1 MTTLK
6 SYLLNSFQTHRDE
19 TAFIVKEEGTY
30 TNITYSELEY
40 QVTSLSSGL
49 SDYYGK
55 RIIVTGKNSY
65 QWALSALSVLYSGAV
80 LVPVDSA
87 LPENEMIS
95 IAKRSEAELI
105 IYSDEIKEKALAT
118 PVSHK
123 LSMSEL
129 DSISKK
135 RAPIITKERD
145 PNSLSV
151 LMFTSGTTSTSKAV
165 MLSDNNFLANIEAM
179 TVTEKFYSTD
189 VNLALLPYYHAFG
202 LTSLLLF
209 VGLGITSVYA
219 KGLRIKKALSE
230 YGVTVF
236 VGVPLILDKIKDT
249 ARQAIEKS
257 GKQRLFNTLVKI
269 SHGFLKLGIDL
280 RGMLFSSVRKKIGP
294 LRLVISGAAP
304 LSEDTI
310 SFFDDIGILLIQ
322 GYGMTETAPVISAE
336 TETKRKRGS
345 VGIPIP
351 NVEVVIDSPDEEGT
365 GEILVKGPNVMLGYM
380 NESVQPFYNG
390 YLKTGD
396 LGYLDSDG
404 FLFIR
409 GRSKNVLVLKNGK
422 NVYPEE
428 LEALV
433 SAVHGVTESVA
444 HLSPDSKYV
453 HLTAVYDPE
462 ITTPDKAKAE
472 IEAINSRL
480 SEYKKMRKIAL
491 TTEPFPKT
499 STGKIKRN
507 VFLK

>member
-1 MTTLK
+1 MTLK
-6 SYLLNSFQTHRDE
+6 TYLFNAFKTHKDK
-19 TAFIVKEEGTY
+19 TAFIVKEDGTHL
-30 TNITYSELEY
+30 NITYAELE
-40 QVTSLSSGL
+40 QRVTALASGL
-49 SDYYGK
+49 SDYCGK
-55 RIIVTGKNSY
+55 RVIVTGKNSY
-65 QWALSALSVLYSGAV
+65 SWALSALSVLCSGAV

-87 LPENEMIS
+87 LPEHEIIN

-105 IYSDEIKEKALAT
+105 IYSDEIKEKALAA
-118 PVSHK
+118 PVPNK

-129 DSISKK
+129 DSISKSV
-135 RAPIITKERD
+135 PLTYERD

-165 MLSDNNFLANIEAM
+165 MLSDSNFLANIEAM

-257 GKQRLFNTLVKI
+257 GMQGLFNALVKI
-269 SHGFLKLGIDL
+269 SRGFLKLGIDL
-280 RGMLFSSVRKKIGP
+280 RGVLFSSVRKKIGS

-304 LSEDTI
+304 LCEDTI
-310 SFFDDIGILLIQ
+310 CFFDDIGIMIIQ

-345 VGIPIP
+345 VGIPLP
-351 NVEVVIDSPDEEGT
+351 NVEVIIDCPDNEGT

-380 NESVQPFYNG
+380 GEDTQPFYNG
-390 YLKTGD
+390 HLKTGD

-433 SAVHGVTESVA
+433 SAVPGVTESVA
-444 HLSPDSKYV
+444 YLSPDSKYV
-453 HLTAVYDPE
+453 YLTAVYDPE
-462 ITTPDKAKAE
+462 ITTSDKAKSE
-472 IEAINSRL
+472 IEAINAKL
-480 SEYKKMRKIAL
+480 SEYKKMRKITL

-499 STGKIKRN
+499 STGKIKRREIAQ
-507 VFLK
+507 